1 MFICRMKAGFNGLR
15 GKEISLIS
23 IVLMC
28 ATILLWSWE
37 KTPGLTAFLPPQSP
51 LQFSS
56 GILPFS

>member
-1 MFICRMKAGFNGLR
+1 MKVGFNGLK

-28 ATILLWSWE
+28 ATIILWSWE
-37 KTPGLTAFLPPQSP
+37 KTPGLTTYIPPQTP

-56 GILPFS
+56 GIFPFV